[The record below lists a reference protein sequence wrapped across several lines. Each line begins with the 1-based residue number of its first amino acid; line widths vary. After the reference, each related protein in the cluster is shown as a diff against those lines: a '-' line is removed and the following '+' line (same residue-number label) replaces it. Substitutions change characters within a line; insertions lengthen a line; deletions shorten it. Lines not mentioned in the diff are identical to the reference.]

1 MGVKPGSTD
10 SGILPR
16 YQNLSFR
23 YAVSE
28 AENFMWCTAG
38 CGFGQV
44 HDGGVEEPIITCL
57 LCESRSCFHH
67 KVAWHENLTCDEY
80 DILLADP
87 VNFRSR
93 FDLENEAAEEAAAA
107 RRAQE
112 DMDRVF
118 AQGLLAE
125 EEKAEALARQERE
138 RIVREAR
145 EAKEA
150 AERKERKEKAEK
162 TRLEAARRKREEEQS
177 KRTVERTSKPCP
189 GCGWAIEKNDGW

>member
-1 MGVKPGSTD
+1 
-10 SGILPR
+10 
-16 YQNLSFR
+16 
-23 YAVSE
+23 
-28 AENFMWCTAG
+28 MWCTAG

-57 LCESRSCFHH
+57 LCERRSCFHH

-80 DILLADP
+80 DLLVADP
-87 VNFRSR
+87 FNFRSR